1 MSRSFFDSL
10 NGFIRKRHRLI
21 IIAWVVA
28 VLLSLVLIPS
38 FFSAVSYDLTGG
50 FGQRSNTES
59 DTAAHI
65 IDAQFHTSN
74 NSTNSTS
81 NNEGNGDSNIIVV
94 LQGVP
99 VYSDA
104 LKQKVLALNNT
115 ISKNVG
121 VANYTGQ
128 TSLYTLEASL
138 LNSSLSDL
146 INQTASLQS
155 NIITIN
161 SGLFSLQDNLLMLS
175 TNLFE
180 LQNGISQTAQLIYGV
195 PAAFVGVWQG
205 ITAQG
210 VTDPTIAN
218 MQANLTTYTVTSNF
232 GGDAQSVGYYAAF
245 YGAWVASF
253 QALPNSTSVA
263 DREAFAI
270 GQAVSG
276 LISSSQLDTQTIQM
290 IGLVTSGLNINTWNQ
305 PTTITNLA
313 VSTIASSIPSDL

>member
-1 MSRSFFDSL
+1 M
-10 NGFIRKRHRLI
+10 
-21 IIAWVVA
+21 VA

-50 FGQRSNTES
+50 FGARSNTES

-81 NNEGNGDSNIIVV
+81 NNNGSSSIIIV

-115 ISKNVG
+115 LSKNADI
-121 VANYTGQ
+121 ANYTGQ

-161 SGLFSLQDNLLMLS
+161 SGLFSLQDNLSL
-175 TNLFE
+175 
-180 LQNGISQTAQLIYGV
+180 
-195 PAAFVGVWQG
+195 
-205 ITAQG
+205 
-210 VTDPTIAN
+210 
-218 MQANLTTYTVTSNF
+218 
-232 GGDAQSVGYYAAF
+232 
-245 YGAWVASF
+245 
-253 QALPNSTSVA
+253 
-263 DREAFAI
+263 
-270 GQAVSG
+270 
-276 LISSSQLDTQTIQM
+276 
-290 IGLVTSGLNINTWNQ
+290 
-305 PTTITNLA
+305 
-313 VSTIASSIPSDL
+313 